1 VKPYL
6 WLRAPL
12 QLALRPTTWNSWTMV
27 GKHHADI
34 MVQKRQRLAASP
46 EFFYRSLPESL
57 DAQHELRERLA
68 AHLAA
73 DHSVHFNLR
82 GGILHCASQA
92 ASHDLGDSSREPLEQ
107 ISQFAEED
115 FMLLQ
120 MIGGKLLITA
130 AANAYS
136 SSGRLVKSVGKEV
149 PWAHIPVPGVQEQLG
164 ARIDKILAS
173 IHTDF
178 PSERFNWQLT
188 PIGDVFFP
196 LNPHAENSKALD
208 KALTLIEGRPER
220 CGELLWIRA
229 ERQTLVR
236 LPRTGAIAFGIHTFS
251 DPLASIEHERCC
263 LEAIRNLL
271 VNFSAD
277 RLRYLEMDRI
287 KHPVIDWI
295 DSALMR
301 ASRAQRS

>member
-1 VKPYL
+1 
-6 WLRAPL
+6 
-12 QLALRPTTWNSWTMV
+12 MV
-27 GKHHADI
+27 GKNHADT
-34 MVQKRQRLAASP
+34 MVQKKRRLAASP
-46 EFFYRSLPESL
+46 EFFYRSIPESL
-57 DAQHELRERLA
+57 DAQHELRGRLA

-73 DHSVHFNLR
+73 DHPGHFEFN
-82 GGILHCASQA
+82 GSILHCASQQ
-92 ASHDLGDSSREPLEQ
+92 ASVDLRDPSREPLEQ
-107 ISQFAEED
+107 ISHFVEED

-120 MIGGKLLITA
+120 PVGGKLLISA

-136 SSGRLVKSVGKEV
+136 SSGRLVKSVGKDV

-173 IHTDF
+173 IHPDF

-196 LNPHAENSKALD
+196 LDPHAENSKALERV
-208 KALTLIEGRPER
+208 LRVLENRPER

-251 DPLASIEHERCC
+251 DPLSSIQRERAC
-263 LEAIRNLL
+263 LEAIRNLM
-271 VNFSAD
+271 VGFSAD

-287 KHPVIDWI
+287 RQPVLDWI
-295 DSALMR
+295 DSAL
-301 ASRAQRS
+301 AQAPP